1 MAVRREIILD
11 SIEVRPVMKQI
22 GVTKVVNTYQD
33 DQLVDSGRIVNYY
46 SQGDDLSSEDS
57 LVQNIA
63 NNYWSTL

>member
-1 MAVRREIILD
+1 
-11 SIEVRPVMKQI
+11 MKQI

-46 SQGDDLSSEDS
+46 SQGDDLSSEDD

>member
-46 SQGDDLSSEDS
+46 SHGDDLSSEDD

>member
-46 SQGDDLSSEDS
+46 SQGDDLSSEDD